1 MIYIEKCL
9 YGKQKDKMLF
19 ETEKRRKWIDDI
31 KSFTGEEND
40 VNVIQYCLSYTLQ
53 SLKNNEDMDRFKWR
67 SQSKI

>member
-1 MIYIEKCL
+1 
-9 YGKQKDKMLF
+9 MLF
-19 ETEKRRKWIDDI
+19 ETGKRRKWIDDI

-53 SLKNNEDMDRFKWR
+53 SLKNNEDMDRFKWY

>member
-1 MIYIEKCL
+1 MICIEKCL

-53 SLKNNEDMDRFKWR
+53 SLKNNEDMDRFKWY
-67 SQSKI
+67 SQ